1 MDLELDGKV
10 CVVTGASSGIGLE
23 TSRRL
28 AAEGAQVLMIARDS
42 DRLEPL
48 AAEIGADFVATDV
61 TGPEADERIV
71 ATCAEQMGGIDVLVN
86 NAGTSF
92 AKPLDELTDE
102 DWNGQ
107 WELHVLAP
115 MRLMRLAAP
124 RMAQRGGGRIVNV
137 CSSAGKRPSLTNA
150 AYSVTKAAQLSLSR
164 VFADQYAA
172 ENVLVNA
179 VAPGAV
185 GSELWT
191 GPDGL
196 AEQMGGIDVLIN
208 NAGTSFAKPLDELT
222 DEDWNGQWEL
232 HVLAPMRLMRLAAPR
247 MVQRGGGRIVN
258 VCSSAGKRP
267 SLTNAAY
274 SVTKAAQMSLSRV
287 FADSFASDNV
297 LVNAVTPGPVA
308 SPLWMADGGLG
319 DQTGAAKGMSRA
331 EALEAQT
338 SKVPLRRFAEPGE
351 IADVVV
357 FLSSARASTVTG
369 AAWSADGGAVAII
382 V

>member
-28 AAEGAQVLMIARDS
+28 AAEGAQVLMVARDAG
-42 DRLEPL
+42 RLEPL

-61 TGPEADERIV
+61 TDPEADERIV

-124 RMAQRGGGRIVNV
+124 RMA
-137 CSSAGKRPSLTNA
+137 
-150 AYSVTKAAQLSLSR
+150 
-164 VFADQYAA
+164 
-172 ENVLVNA
+172 E
-179 VAPGAV
+179 
-185 GSELWT
+185 
-191 GPDGL
+191 
-196 AEQMGGIDVLIN
+196 
-208 NAGTSFAKPLDELT
+208 
-222 DEDWNGQWEL
+222 
-232 HVLAPMRLMRLAAPR
+232 
-247 MVQRGGGRIVN
+247 RGGGRIVN

-287 FADSFASDNV
+287 FADTFASDNV

-319 DQTGAAKGMSRA
+319 DQTGAAKGLSRE
-331 EALEAQT
+331 EALDAQT
-338 SKVPLRRFAEPGE
+338 SKVPLGRFAEPGE
-351 IADVVV
+351 IADVIV